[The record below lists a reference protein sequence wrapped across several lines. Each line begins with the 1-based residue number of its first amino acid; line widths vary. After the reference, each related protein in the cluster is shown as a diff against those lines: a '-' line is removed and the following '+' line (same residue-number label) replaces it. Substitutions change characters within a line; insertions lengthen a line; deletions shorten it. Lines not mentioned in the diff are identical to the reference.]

1 MASSPPLRS
10 APTIA
15 SPTKIFSLS
24 QPAPRGLASP
34 PVPNRMQ
41 LRSSSRSRRPSFE
54 SLSLSPIGSPDQS
67 ARPTCKRQRVV
78 ATSLA
83 TQRASLAMIT
93 FNTTPPSPMQSPV
106 NSPRLNPTSPSRGRG
121 GGGGGGAG
129 SSSNPTSPSRGRSR
143 RCSMDEIQLD
153 SINEE
158 DDLLVAAANLAV
170 KSRSAS
176 RSATT
181 SASTAAHHAAAFF
194 EYEQ

>member
-1 MASSPPLRS
+1 
-10 APTIA
+10 
-15 SPTKIFSLS
+15 
-24 QPAPRGLASP
+24 
-34 PVPNRMQ
+34 
-41 LRSSSRSRRPSFE
+41 
-54 SLSLSPIGSPDQS
+54 
-67 ARPTCKRQRVV
+67 
-78 ATSLA
+78 
-83 TQRASLAMIT
+83 
-93 FNTTPPSPMQSPV
+93 MQSPV
-106 NSPRLNPTSPSRGRG
+106 NSPRL
-121 GGGGGGAG
+121 
-129 SSSNPTSPSRGRSR
+129 NPTSPSRGRSR

>member
-1 MASSPPLRS
+1 
-10 APTIA
+10 
-15 SPTKIFSLS
+15 
-24 QPAPRGLASP
+24 
-34 PVPNRMQ
+34 
-41 LRSSSRSRRPSFE
+41 
-54 SLSLSPIGSPDQS
+54 
-67 ARPTCKRQRVV
+67 
-78 ATSLA
+78 
-83 TQRASLAMIT
+83 MIT

-106 NSPRLNPTSPSRGRG
+106 NSPRLNPTSPSRGR

-181 SASTAAHHAAAFF
+181 AASTAAHHAAAFF